1 MEPDDASARPSE
13 RSSET
18 DDDLSQPADWAEAEA
33 GDETEGDAGAGEKTS
48 SHKTYA
54 TILDQEIREGVDE
67 LERPARGLFVSG
79 VSAGLDIGFSVLA
92 IGVLESLMGDEAS
105 DLTRTVVLANAYT
118 IGFILVIFGRSELF
132 TEHTTMAVLPLLGGQ
147 TTIGRVNRAWC
158 LIYLGNLVGV
168 AIFSAVLSLAG
179 PALGS
184 LEPHVLDV
192 AAAHL
197 VEPPW
202 WVILLSAVLAGWL
215 MGLVSW
221 LVTAGR
227 DTTSQILFVWLVT
240 GLIGLA
246 GLHHCILGSGEVLS
260 AVLMGASIPLGACLH
275 FLLFATL
282 GNAMGGFFFVAIVKY
297 GHASVVRPGLRDPLT
312 WHHRSGDRRT

>member
-1 MEPDDASARPSE
+1 MESDDSSARPGE
-13 RSSET
+13 EALET
-18 DDDLSQPADWAEAEA
+18 GDDLSQPLDRAEGEVD
-33 GDETEGDAGAGEKTS
+33 GGEKPS

-67 LERPARGLFVSG
+67 LERPGRGLFLSG

-92 IGVLESLMGDEAS
+92 IGVLASLMMGDETPE
-105 DLTRTVVLANAYT
+105 LMRTIVLANAYT

-132 TEHTTMAVLPLLGGQ
+132 TEHTTLAVLPLLDGR
-147 TTIGRVNRAWC
+147 TTVSRVARAWC

-168 AIFSAVLSLAG
+168 AIFSAVLALAG

-184 LEPHVLDV
+184 LEPRVLDV

-197 VEPPW
+197 VEPAW

-260 AVLMGASIPLGACLH
+260 AVFMGASIPLGACLH

-282 GNAMGGFFFVAIVKY
+282 GNAIGGFFFVAIVKY

-312 WHHRSGDRRT
+312 WRSRSGDRET